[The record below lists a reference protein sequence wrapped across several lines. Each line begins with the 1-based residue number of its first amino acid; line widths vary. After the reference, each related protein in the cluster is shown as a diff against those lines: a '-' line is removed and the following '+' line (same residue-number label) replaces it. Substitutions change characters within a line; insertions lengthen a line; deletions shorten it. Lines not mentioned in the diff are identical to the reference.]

1 MRLGFKTHWADRL
14 QGVLRRRESA
24 NGANGVAL
32 AAPAVRVDKA
42 WDEAFLRVESYL
54 RAHHLESRVLLAQL
68 TSEIIQV
75 ARELSAQ
82 LPAEPPV
89 TLALRVAHARIG
101 EWLQPLLPDGNWADE
116 RFRARGRLALLMS
129 ELPQRCPERFLAAE
143 PPPASVAQR
152 LASASLLP
160 APELRP
166 TPMPPAMLEFP
177 LVEIA
182 EEKWVTF
189 SRSTFTRSAA
199 SWVVFIGLLGV
210 AWFATR

>member
-14 QGVLRRRESA
+14 QGVLHRRDVG
-24 NGANGVAL
+24 NGEN
-32 AAPAVRVDKA
+32 APADGRPVVPVDKA

-54 RAHHLESRVLLAQL
+54 RAHHLESRVLLSRL
-68 TSEIIQV
+68 TGEIIQA
-75 ARELSAQ
+75 ARELATQ

-89 TLALRVAHARIG
+89 TVALRVAHARIG
-101 EWLQPLLPDGNWADE
+101 EWLQTLLHDGNWADE

-129 ELPQRCPERFLAAE
+129 ELPQHCPERFLAAE
-143 PPPASVAQR
+143 PPPAPIAQR

-177 LVEIA
+177 LAEMA

-199 SWVVFIGLLGV
+199 SWVLFIGLLGV